1 MTHRQIVQLNHFVLI
16 DPQIY
21 WGLVFRKKIHTHPP
35 NTHGEVLK
43 DGKQKKGKKGK
54 LSQDRLDRV
63 RKEIKY

>member
-21 WGLVFRKKIHTHPP
+21 WGLVFRKKIHTPP
-35 NTHGEVLK
+35 PPYTHGEVLK
-43 DGKQKKGKKGK
+43 DGKQTKGQ